1 MCFVSDVFAAVAMV
15 AQAPCLYNNWTRVS
29 KTLGDC
35 IIVLL
40 AYKPKTDSS
49 YRL

>member
-15 AQAPCLYNNWTRVS
+15 ERVS